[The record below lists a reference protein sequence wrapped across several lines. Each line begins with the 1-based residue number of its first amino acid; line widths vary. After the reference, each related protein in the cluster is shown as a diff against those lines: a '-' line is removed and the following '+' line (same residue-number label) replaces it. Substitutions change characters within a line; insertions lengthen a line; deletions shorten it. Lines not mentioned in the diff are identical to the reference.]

1 MRKLLITTLV
11 LGLGLLWATGAW
23 ALTPPPMPQFFFTGF
38 IQEATLDTTGAI
50 CTPAAQ
56 TAADGVTALD
66 VSRLRGGTMT
76 VNGIKMIVPCNTLLQ
91 LPAATMMWA
100 DLFDPATSTP
110 IGSYIGAATGAVPAN
125 PTVTLT
131 KTGLALAD
139 NPMPFPSFAVNVNGN
154 VVNGKYIVGLIV
166 PVTQQDLN
174 ASSGLV
180 TYIDYAFGSFR
191 VGGIEVAGS
200 TFCDAALPGGGPAC
214 PGALVQF
221 NDPVT
226 DSPAGS
232 GRWGLTHSIDPRF
245 SGDDANTTIHTS
257 TGIPLCI
264 PRVAPSAI
272 DPECPLGNRPLNGDT
287 RFPVDPFLAV
297 GAPLKIFDM
306 PPPPG
311 QPGADPTGF
320 PDATK
325 QVPLMVGDQVVYSG
339 TLYKINPLATVI
351 DPVTGA
357 TIPDNTAA
365 NTYISAHTV
374 ESVLGI
380 FTAPGV
386 PPAYVT
392 IEDMLIGTNG
402 AAVQGILQEASTRLT
417 TVGFTSDPTRL
428 VDIYAQDVN
437 PCSGQ
442 VSLRLLAT
450 TDPAADAIRGRFVHR
465 VLGGLFMPPTRNYTI
480 RTRTQTLDPTTGLR
494 VDFVAAN
501 GILTGEFSLPL
512 FEYIFPEN
520 HRLGDPIIPNNYQD
534 LPFLALGSGPVDGP
548 GSGTAVLG
556 QLVPWPGSAA
566 PAALTCA
573 AGGGTPPVVTVDPA
587 IISVAVGATVTLNG
601 AVTFDPLDNPA
612 SRTAVWT
619 GPVAGTP
626 GGTVTAPTY
635 IFTAPGTAGTL
646 VFTLTATDNFGAG
659 SATESVIVL
668 AATDIVQIPAGI
680 SGWAVQRGQRGG
692 FGKLNVTATSTAA
705 PAATLTLLET
715 PDDAAIGFATCPL
728 NAPVLGGVCNWGTGT
743 FNKTTNTYDWIE
755 SKGAP
760 QPKSLTVISSF
771 GGSATVSC
779 GPPNGKGTVSC
790 P

>member
-23 ALTPPPMPQFFFTGF
+23 ALTTPPNPQFFFTGF
-38 IQEATLDTTGAI
+38 IQEATLDTTGAV
-50 CTPAAQ
+50 CTPAPQIDALG
-56 TAADGVTALD
+56 AAID

-76 VNGIKMIVPCNTLLQ
+76 VNGIKMTVPCNTLLQ
-91 LPAATMMWA
+91 LPAATMTWA
-100 DLFDPATSTP
+100 DLFDPANSTP

-125 PTVTLT
+125 PTVAAT

-139 NPMPFPSFAVNVNGN
+139 SPMPFPSFAVNVNGN
-154 VVNGKYIVGLIV
+154 VVNGQYIVGLIV

-191 VGGIEVAGS
+191 VGGIEVAGV
-200 TFCDAALPGGGPAC
+200 TVCDATLPGGGPAC

-245 SGDDANTTIHTS
+245 SGDFANTTIHTS
-257 TGIPLCI
+257 TGFPLCI

-272 DPECPLGNRPLNGDT
+272 DTECPLKNRPLNSDV
-287 RFPVDPFLAV
+287 RFGTADPFLAPD
-297 GAPLKIFDM
+297 APRKIFDM
-306 PPPPG
+306 PTPAAAD
-311 QPGADPTGF
+311 ADPTL
-320 PDATK
+320 PDPRK
-325 QVPLMVGDQVVYSG
+325 QVPLMIGDQVIYSG
-339 TLYKINPLATVI
+339 TLYKINPLAVVT

-357 TIPDNTAA
+357 SIPDNTAA

-374 ESVLGI
+374 EDVLGI

-386 PPAYVT
+386 PPAYVY
-392 IEDMLIGTNG
+392 IEEMLIGTNG
-402 AAVQGILQEASTRLT
+402 AAVQGILQEASTRMT
-417 TVGFTSDPTRL
+417 VVGFTSDPTRL
-428 VDIYAQDVN
+428 VDIYADDVN
-437 PCSGQ
+437 ACSGQ

-480 RTRTQTLDPTTGLR
+480 RSRTQLIDPVTLQR
-494 VDFVAAN
+494 VEQIVAN
-501 GILTGEFSLPL
+501 GIVAGEFSLPL

-520 HRLGDPIIPNNYQD
+520 HRLGDPFIPNNYQD
-534 LPFLALGSGPVDGP
+534 LPFLALGSGPVDGF
-548 GSGTAVLG
+548 GTASPVLG

-566 PAALTCA
+566 PAAVTCA

-587 IISVAVGATVTLNG
+587 IISVGAGAQVTLTG
-601 AVTFDPLDNPA
+601 AVTFDPLDDPL

-635 IFTAPGTAGTL
+635 TFIAPATGTL
-646 VFTLTATDNFGAG
+646 VFTLTATDNFGTG
-659 SATESVIVL
+659 SATESVMVL
-668 AATDIVQIPAGI
+668 QATDIVQIPPGLCTWVVARRIGK
-680 SGWAVQRGQRGG
+680 RGG
-692 FGKLNVTATSTAA
+692 FGKFNCEATSSNVT
-705 PAATLTLLET
+705 ATLTLLST
-715 PDDAAIGFATCPL
+715 SDDAGNGQATCPL
-728 NAPVLGGVCNWGTGT
+728 NAPVLGGTCNWGTGT
-743 FNKTTNTYDWIE
+743 TKGGGIYDWVEI
-755 SKGAP
+755 KGFP
-760 QPKSLTVISSF
+760 MPLTITVTSDK
-771 GGSATVSC
+771 GGSATVTCSA
-779 GPPNGKGTVSC
+779 PDAKGRVSC